1 MHTTIILLYN
11 HVPAA
16 VMGLISCSDDDEAR
30 QVIYWRCARGLRA
43 TSVLFS
49 GDHGDCSE
57 MAVLTLFE
65 AEIMADIFPKS

>member
-1 MHTTIILLYN
+1 
-11 HVPAA
+11 
-16 VMGLISCSDDDEAR
+16 MGLISCSDDDDEAR